1 MIKRKLSIQAIGA
14 IILSAILFTMPIGA
28 IFMNSTMVTPAHAE
42 ELAEG
47 EITENTGE
55 ENTDTNQDNQDENAD
70 GENQNDDGSNTDD
83 GASDNG
89 SDDGTGDVSGG
100 DEGDGNETE
109 EPAKLTCTCT
119 THCAGRYNYDT
130 NCEACS
136 DDYTKCEYV
145 NPNVT
150 ITINPPQGWFN
161 DSAKVNLGVRDIK
174 NTGNFEIAK
183 VEAKIGQSGS
193 WQDVTEEMFIE
204 ISENCTVYVQV
215 TDQNGTIYSK
225 NKSIKCFDNV
235 KPTFNAAVNDGMLTV
250 DTYDGESGVA
260 VVYVNGYEFK
270 ELTNGT
276 LNIRLKQFDASY
288 EYFSI
293 RVMDNAGNMS
303 DTYKVKNPYYDDDP
317 TDDDDKGKSDL
328 PVSVTPNPPS
338 NATATVTDHTKTDAQ
353 GNTTYSSEQER
364 QKRASMAEEE
374 AAEKA
379 EAEGDNEYEGG
390 KEFYTIQTENEK
402 VFYLVIDRDGDNNE
416 TVYFLTAINEND
428 LLNVTENNSENLQ
441 MNSAAIESAIPTGD
455 ALSNNNIQE
464 EEPAEIIEEE
474 EPVEEEEPA
483 EVIEEEPKKQSNVG
497 AYLIMGILAAGAIG
511 AWYYL
516 KIVKGKK
523 EDFIDEEDEEDEDDE
538 EYESDDDGDNTD
550 SDDDFFNDPDSV
562 DDVADTIDDED

>member
-1 MIKRKLSIQAIGA
+1 
-14 IILSAILFTMPIGA
+14 
-28 IFMNSTMVTPAHAE
+28 
-42 ELAEG
+42 
-47 EITENTGE
+47 
-55 ENTDTNQDNQDENAD
+55 
-70 GENQNDDGSNTDD
+70 
-83 GASDNG
+83 
-89 SDDGTGDVSGG
+89 
-100 DEGDGNETE
+100 
-109 EPAKLTCTCT
+109 
-119 THCAGRYNYDT
+119 
-130 NCEACS
+130 
-136 DDYTKCEYV
+136 
-145 NPNVT
+145 
-150 ITINPPQGWFN
+150 
-161 DSAKVNLGVRDIK
+161 
-174 NTGNFEIAK
+174 
-183 VEAKIGQSGS
+183 
-193 WQDVTEEMFIE
+193 
-204 ISENCTVYVQV
+204 
-215 TDQNGTIYSK
+215 
-225 NKSIKCFDNV
+225 
-235 KPTFNAAVNDGMLTV
+235 
-250 DTYDGESGVA
+250 
-260 VVYVNGYEFK
+260 
-270 ELTNGT
+270 
-276 LNIRLKQFDASY
+276 
-288 EYFSI
+288 
-293 RVMDNAGNMS
+293 MDNAGNMS

-428 LLNVTENNSENLQ
+428 LLNVTENNSENLP

-455 ALSNNNIQE
+455 ALSNNNILE
-464 EEPAEIIEEE
+464 EEPAEIIEDE

-538 EYESDDDGDNTD
+538 EYESDDDTENTD

>member
-70 GENQNDDGSNTDD
+70 GENQNDDGSKTDD
-83 GASDNG
+83 G

-119 THCAGRYNYDT
+119 THCVGRYNYDT

-317 TDDDDKGKSDL
+317 TDDDDKGKANL

-428 LLNVTENNSENLQ
+428 LLNVTENNSENLP

-455 ALSNNNIQE
+455 ALSNNNFQE

>member
-1 MIKRKLSIQAIGA
+1 MFKKKLSIQAIVA
-14 IILSAILFTMPIGA
+14 LVLSAMLFTMPIGA
-28 IFMNSTMVTPAHAE
+28 LFMNSSMATPAHAE
-42 ELAEG
+42 EL
-47 EITENTGE
+47 
-55 ENTDTNQDNQDENAD
+55 
-70 GENQNDDGSNTDD
+70 S
-83 GASDNG
+83 ASDNEA
-89 SDDGTGDVSGG
+89 DTTGDDTSSTGDETSTSEDETPGETDGG
-100 DEGDGNETE
+100 DTTGDENDGNTETGEGDESGEGETE
-109 EPAKLTCTCT
+109 EPVKLTCTCT
-119 THCAGRYNYDT
+119 THCSGRYSYDT

-136 DDYTKCEYV
+136 ADYTKCEYV

-161 DSAKVNLGVRDIK
+161 DSAKVNIGVRDIK

-193 WQDVTEEMFIE
+193 WQDITEEMYIE

-215 TDQNGTIYSK
+215 TDQNGTVYSK

-317 TDDDDKGKSDL
+317 SDDDDKGKSDL

-338 NATATVTDHTKTDAQ
+338 NATATVTDHTKTDAN

-374 AAEKA
+374 AAEN
-379 EAEGDNEYEGG
+379 EENSDSEYEGG

-428 LLNVTENNSENLQ
+428 LLNVTENNSENLP

-455 ALSNNNIQE
+455 ALSNNNIPEDETAEITEPE
-464 EEPAEIIEEE
+464 EEVPAEDEEVPEEE
-474 EPVEEEEPA
+474 V
-483 EVIEEEPKKQSNVG
+483 VEPKQQSSLG
-497 AYLIMGILAAGAIG
+497 AYIIMGIIAAGAIG

-516 KIVKGKK
+516 KVVKGKK
-523 EDFIDEEDEEDEDDE
+523 EDFIDEEDEEDDEDDVI
-538 EYESDDDGDNTD
+538 YESDEDDTKDA
-550 SDDDFFNDPDSV
+550 DDFFSMDDDPSE
-562 DDVADTIDDED
+562 DVTDTIDDEE

>member
-1 MIKRKLSIQAIGA
+1 M
-14 IILSAILFTMPIGA
+14 
-28 IFMNSTMVTPAHAE
+28 
-42 ELAEG
+42 
-47 EITENTGE
+47 
-55 ENTDTNQDNQDENAD
+55 
-70 GENQNDDGSNTDD
+70 
-83 GASDNG
+83 
-89 SDDGTGDVSGG
+89 
-100 DEGDGNETE
+100 
-109 EPAKLTCTCT
+109 
-119 THCAGRYNYDT
+119 
-130 NCEACS
+130 
-136 DDYTKCEYV
+136 
-145 NPNVT
+145 
-150 ITINPPQGWFN
+150 
-161 DSAKVNLGVRDIK
+161 
-174 NTGNFEIAK
+174 
-183 VEAKIGQSGS
+183 
-193 WQDVTEEMFIE
+193 
-204 ISENCTVYVQV
+204 

-235 KPTFNAAVNDGMLTV
+235 KPTFNVAVNDGMLTV

-428 LLNVTENNSENLQ
+428 LLNVTENNSENLP

-464 EEPAEIIEEE
+464 EEPTEIIEEE